1 MRNALPT
8 RTFGVELEIVGL
20 SQYEAVQVLRRAGIS
35 AVDEEDYNSNG
46 GGSCDCDDCRANGDY
61 NPDYESESPDI
72 TSDWVCKYD
81 GSVYGHDNGSCEV
94 ITRIL
99 SGEEGLAELR
109 KGCDALRAAGATV
122 NETCGLHVHIGAQ
135 DLSSREIVSVVKRYG
150 RFERQIDSFMHF
162 RRRGNANNYCQ
173 PVVGYASEADS
184 WLDRR
189 IQRAGG
195 EANVRPE
202 SVASWIDDRYH
213 KVNVQSLRKYG
224 TIEFRHHNGAIK
236 ADTVCNWV
244 SFLLYFVER
253 ACKVAKPGNRCRD
266 RQVFTGLPKNIE
278 AFYVR
283 RQLHL
288 NEAQSPSAWE

>member
-1 MRNALPT
+1 MRNTLPT
-8 RTFGVELEIVGL
+8 RSFGVELEIVGL
-20 SQYEAVQVLRRAGIS
+20 AQYEAVRVLRRAGIN

-46 GGSCDCDDCRANGDY
+46 GCDCDKCRENGDWD
-61 NPDYESESPDI
+61 PDYESEGPDY
-72 TSDWVCKYD
+72 TSQWVCKYD
-81 GSVYGHDNGSCEV
+81 SSVYGHENGSCEV
-94 ITRIL
+94 TTRIL

-109 KGCDALRAAGATV
+109 KGCEALRAAGATV
-122 NETCGLHVHIGAQ
+122 NETCGLHVHIGAR

-150 RFERQIDSFMHF
+150 RFEHQIDSFMHF

-195 EANVRPE
+195 DE
-202 SVASWIDDRYH
+202 SRVSHDAIRSWIADRYH
-213 KVNVQSLRKYG
+213 KVNVQSLDEYG

-236 ADTVCNWV
+236 ADTVCSWV
-244 SFLLYFVER
+244 SFLLHFVER
-253 ACKVAKPGNRCRD
+253 ARKVAKPGNRCRD

-283 RQLHL
+283 RQTHL